1 MITVN
6 DHQTIRLFDSWEY
19 LGPKRKKLLDSSW
32 SGIFRKYLLEKLP
45 VNKIAR
51 HFDEVMGRP
60 SKELYTAMG
69 SLILQQL
76 HDLSDPEVIMAL
88 AFHNVIAALK
98 NLPATPYT
106 VAIKTFRRPNP
117 KV

>member
-1 MITVN
+1 MIIILVGYSIHGN
-6 DHQTIRLFDSWEY
+6 I
-19 LGPKRKKLLDSSW
+19 LGPKRWKLLDSSW
-32 SGIFRKYLLEKLP
+32 SGIFRKYILEKLP
-45 VNKIAR
+45 VDKIAG

-88 AFHNVIAALK
+88 AFHKEWHYALDI
-98 NLPATPYT
+98 TDDSDEETY
-106 VAIKTFRRPNP
+106 IS
-117 KV
+117 